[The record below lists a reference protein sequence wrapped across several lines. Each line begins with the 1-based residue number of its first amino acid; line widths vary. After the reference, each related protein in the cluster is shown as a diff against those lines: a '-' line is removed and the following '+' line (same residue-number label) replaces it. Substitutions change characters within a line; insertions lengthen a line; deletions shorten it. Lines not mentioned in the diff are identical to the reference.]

1 MALTNVC
8 QADNIKNTSPK
19 CNFTDIFCNLFSLWA
34 PPMISRSASAPAVRR
49 TAGALADPQMPARA
63 SHVYT
68 TDARMGG
75 IGRLASTGDIDRVAS
90 AGCPP
95 QQKSWLRR
103 CDRQSLRDTLDVC
116 IDLLNYASHPDGAL
130 MNITTGKITQLD
142 VNADMPSSLDIGQ
155 WQLRGWTV
163 DIIDRYFPNSI
174 KTLTRTQ
181 RSVSSRLYNVVRL

>member
-1 MALTNVC
+1 
-8 QADNIKNTSPK
+8 
-19 CNFTDIFCNLFSLWA
+19 
-34 PPMISRSASAPAVRR
+34 
-49 TAGALADPQMPARA
+49 MPARA

-155 WQLRGWTV
+155 WKLRGWTV